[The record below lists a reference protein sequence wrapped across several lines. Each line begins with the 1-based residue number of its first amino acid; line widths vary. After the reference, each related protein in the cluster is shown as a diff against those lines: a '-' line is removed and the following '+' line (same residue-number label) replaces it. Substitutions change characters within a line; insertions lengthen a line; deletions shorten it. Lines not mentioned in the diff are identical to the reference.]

1 MPNKNLTHTI
11 YALATPQGR
20 AGIAIIR
27 LSGPKTKTTLQT
39 LLNNKI
45 PTPKKAALRKIH
57 NPHNQEI
64 LDNALIL
71 WLPSPA
77 SFTGEDMA
85 ELHLH
90 GSPSVIKGVMQA
102 LSHIKDLRAAE
113 PGEFARRAFQNGKMD
128 LTQTEALADLMEA
141 ETEAQRRQALR
152 QMSGALGQIYEDWRG
167 RLLTLL
173 AKMEAG
179 LEFPDEEDVAAR
191 SGAEKKEIRAIKR
204 EMKAHL
210 EDGRKGERL
219 REGLRIALVGPPNVG
234 KSTLLNALVKRD
246 AAIVTREAGTTTDI
260 IEVSLNV
267 GGYPLTLLDMAGL
280 RDAVG
285 VVEMEGVRRAE
296 AAARDADARIF
307 IFTREAFSEEKRF
320 LDLAKDG
327 DLWVWAKSDLG
338 LASQRDGRDG
348 DDGGRD
354 FLVLS
359 ARTGD
364 GLDLLWGRLEGLCR
378 CLMGGVESVLM
389 TRARHR
395 EALDEA
401 VAALGRAESIGG
413 ELAVEDVRLA
423 VRSLGRITGRVGVE
437 EMLDRLFAEFCVG
450 K

>member
-1 MPNKNLTHTI
+1 
-11 YALATPQGR
+11 
-20 AGIAIIR
+20 
-27 LSGPKTKTTLQT
+27 
-39 LLNNKI
+39 
-45 PTPKKAALRKIH
+45 
-57 NPHNQEI
+57 
-64 LDNALIL
+64 
-71 WLPSPA
+71 
-77 SFTGEDMA
+77 
-85 ELHLH
+85 
-90 GSPSVIKGVMQA
+90 
-102 LSHIKDLRAAE
+102 
-113 PGEFARRAFQNGKMD
+113 
-128 LTQTEALADLMEA
+128 
-141 ETEAQRRQALR
+141 
-152 QMSGALGQIYEDWRG
+152 
-167 RLLTLL
+167 
-173 AKMEAG
+173 MEAG

-338 LASQRDGRDG
+338 LASERDGRDRRDGG
-348 DDGGRD
+348 DDRGRD

-364 GLDLLWGRLEGLCR
+364 GLDLLWERLEGLCR

-401 VAALGRAESIGG
+401 VAALGRAESVGG